1 MTSNQPNEDEQP
13 QTSEPPKFKTLK
25 QRRIDALVA
34 LHDATKPTLT
44 VSQAALCLGIAVS
57 TACNAAKTG
66 WLMDGVRALQVR
78 GSRRYVVAKADVIA
92 VLSGTTQTS
101 SNVKAAWLNDDALAS
116 L

>member
-1 MTSNQPNEDEQP
+1 MTSNQTNDEQP
-13 QTSEPPKFKTLK
+13 QQTKFKSLK

-34 LHDATKPTLT
+34 LHDPSRPTLT
-44 VSQAALCLGIAVS
+44 ASQAALCLGIAVS

-92 VLSGTTQTS
+92 VLSGNAGSDSTE
-101 SNVKAAWLNDDALAS
+101 NAAWLDDDAMAS

>member
-1 MTSNQPNEDEQP
+1 MTSNKTNDEQT
-13 QTSEPPKFKTLK
+13 QQPKFKTLK

-34 LHDATKPTLT
+34 LHDPSRPTLT

-92 VLSGTTQTS
+92 VLSGNAGSSTTE
-101 SNVKAAWLNDDALAS
+101 NAAWLDDDAMAS

>member
-1 MTSNQPNEDEQP
+1 MITNQTNEQP
-13 QTSEPPKFKTLK
+13 PEQDQPAKFKTLK
-25 QRRIDALVA
+25 QRRVEALLA
-34 LHDATKPTLT
+34 LHDPSKPTLT

-92 VLSGTTQTS
+92 VLSGNGQ
-101 SNVKAAWLNDDALAS
+101 SNRNDAAALLDDDALAS